1 MLRSDLDWLLGH
13 NYYHPLLYKDDIFRV
28 ILRCNYLQFRA
39 LNLVLATSPLHGLQN
54 KKRRKLK
61 VSRLLL
67 NLADS
72 IEVKWITTKLAKEYL
87 TTGCRIVAF
96 Y

>member
-1 MLRSDLDWLLGH
+1 MTYLELFCDAIIYNSELLIWCSQ
-13 NYYHPLLYKDDIFRV
+13 PALYMGCKI
-28 ILRCNYLQFRA
+28 
-39 LNLVLATSPLHGLQN
+39 
-54 KKRRKLK
+54 KKGRKLK